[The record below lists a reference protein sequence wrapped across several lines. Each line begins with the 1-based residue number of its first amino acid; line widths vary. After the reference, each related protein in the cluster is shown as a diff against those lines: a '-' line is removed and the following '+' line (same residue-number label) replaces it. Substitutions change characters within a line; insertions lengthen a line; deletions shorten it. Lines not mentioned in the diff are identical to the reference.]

1 MKNTIAVLPD
11 PLPETFDALNM
22 IHQLRPI
29 RDDIDYENAVA
40 IVDQLAVL
48 NKRTQDQDDYL
59 ETLGE
64 LISKYDYQYYT
75 SQLDHLSPIQSLKY
89 LLEQNEIN
97 LSQLSE
103 ILREPTSLVQQLL
116 SGEQELSKTHIR
128 ILARHFKV
136 KPDFF
141 LAVRRSSL

>member
-11 PLPETFDALNM
+11 PLPETFDALN
-22 IHQLRPI
+22 IVHQLRPI

-64 LISKYDYQYYT
+64 LISKYDHEYYT
-75 SQLDHLSPIQSLKY
+75 SQLDHLSPVQSLAY
-89 LLEQNEIN
+89 LLEQNDIN
-97 LSQLSE
+97 LSQLGE
-103 ILREPTSLVQQLL
+103 ILGEPVSLVQQLL

-128 ILARHFKV
+128 ILTRHFKV
-136 KPDFF
+136 KPDLFF
-141 LAVRRSSL
+141 SY